1 MNRSVLN
8 EEVGKIKYLFGYK
21 PGRVIS
27 EQTSAEYEL
36 GTDKTPVSHD
46 FLGGFGL
53 PKSPK
58 SKNDYYTSDLANILN
73 QALKGQKSN
82 FLSIF
87 KPLGKDAGSYHDWL
101 QVGDQDM
108 EVDLKGIP
116 SPQIV
121 VDFGGP
127 NQTVV
132 ASHNGLLMIY
142 RAMDE
147 MNKIKAPINAT
158 MKFGEAKTKKGMEDE
173 RESSGTVFNLENATK
188 PYFNFIYGVQALA
201 VTVNPDFHN
210 KITSPNDKAFINKGK
225 DQLVDEWTKTINPY
239 LQGTAIPSG
248 FVDPKHIQQVAQIKG
263 WINTINPQLISKVV
277 EAYLSMQNIE
287 DFDYY
292 GEGLNKEKGNQIL
305 QTSSDALLA
314 LFEEMKKIYLHNLQ
328 LYLNTYLPRTS
339 NQLVSQVKSKF
350 EPRFDLDFIPNNYQG
365 LFKGKTTG
373 PGGPTPK
380 TDVKQVTTP
389 RKPGY

>member
-1 MNRSVLN
+1 MNRSLLN

-58 SKNDYYTSDLANILN
+58 SKNDYYTSDLATILN
-73 QALKGQKSN
+73 QALKGQQSN

-87 KPLGKDAGSYHDWL
+87 KPQGKDAGSYHDWL

-158 MKFGEAKTKKGMEDE
+158 MKFGEAKTKKGMSDE
-173 RESSGTVFNLENATK
+173 RESTGTVFNLQNAVRPLLNY
-188 PYFNFIYGVQALA
+188 PYGTQMVVAA
-201 VTVNPDFHN
+201 VNPQSYD
-210 KITSPNDKAFINKGK
+210 KIGD
-225 DQLVDEWTKTINPY
+225 
-239 LQGTAIPSG
+239 
-248 FVDPKHIQQVAQIKG
+248 
-263 WINTINPQLISKVV
+263 
-277 EAYLSMQNIE
+277 
-287 DFDYY
+287 DFD
-292 GEGLNKEKGNQIL
+292 KEMAGKSREQFI
-305 QTSSDALLA
+305 QT
-314 LFEEMKKIYLHNLQ
+314 M
-328 LYLNTYLPRTS
+328 
-339 NQLVSQVKSKF
+339 V
-350 EPRFDLDFIPNNYQG
+350 
-365 LFKGKTTG
+365 
-373 PGGPTPK
+373 
-380 TDVKQVTTP
+380 
-389 RKPGY
+389 

>member
-1 MNRSVLN
+1 MNRSILN

-87 KPLGKDAGSYHDWL
+87 KPQGKDAGSYHDWL

-116 SPQIV
+116 SPAIV

-158 MKFGEAKTKKGMEDE
+158 MKFGEAKTKKGMADE
-173 RESSGTVFNLENATK
+173 RESSGTVFNLQNAVR
-188 PYFNFIYGVQALA
+188 PYFNEIYGSNAL
-201 VTVNPDFHN
+201 VSTVNPYNYNRIGDQDDKVLSQYSKEQMENSFLESLN
-210 KITSPNDKAFINKGK
+210 STVQGLDSPMGFVSPQHK
-225 DQLVDEWTKTINPY
+225 DQV
-239 LQGTAIPSG
+239 S
-248 FVDPKHIQQVAQIKG
+248 QIKG
-263 WINTINPQLISKVV
+263 WINTINPELVKRVFDAYFSTKELEDWNYDDNKVN
-277 EAYLSMQNIE
+277 MDKPQ
-287 DFDYY
+287 
-292 GEGLNKEKGNQIL
+292 KIL
-305 QTSSDALLA
+305 DVSRDPLVA
-314 LFEEMKKIYLHNLQ
+314 LFEEMKKIYLQNIQ
-328 LYLNTYLPRTS
+328 LYLSRYLPRTA
-339 NQLVSQVKSKF
+339 NQIMNQVNQNFQPNFNLNNLKDHWRGIFTKS
-350 EPRFDLDFIPNNYQG
+350 
-365 LFKGKTTG
+365 T
-373 PGGPTPK
+373 PGGTTQVRQ
-380 TDVKQVTTP
+380 TDVKQTTTP

>member
-158 MKFGEAKTKKGMEDE
+158 MKFGEAKTKKGMSDE
-173 RESSGTVFNLENATK
+173 RESTGTVFNLQNAVRPLLNY
-188 PYFNFIYGVQALA
+188 PYGTQAVVA
-201 VTVNPDFHN
+201 AVNPQFYD
-210 KITSPNDKAFINKGK
+210 KIGDDLDKQMAGKSREQFI
-225 DQLVDEWTKTINPY
+225 QEMVEMINNEIQGVGPY
-239 LQGTAIPSG
+239 G
-248 FVDPKHIQQVAQIKG
+248 FVSPKHKEEVKKIKG
-263 WINTINPQLISKVV
+263 WGSINPEFAAKVV
-277 EAYLSMQNIE
+277 DAYISQQGIE
-287 DFDYY
+287 DWDYY
-292 GEGLNKEKGNQIL
+292 DNRLNKSKRGNIL
-305 QTSSDALLA
+305 EASAEPLLA
-314 LFEEMKKIYLHNLQ
+314 LGEEMKKLYLQNVQ

-339 NQLVSQVKSKF
+339 NQLMNQVRQSFNPNFDIRNLEYDRIFTKSSGSRT
-350 EPRFDLDFIPNNYQG
+350 EPVKQ
-365 LFKGKTTG
+365 
-373 PGGPTPK
+373 

>member
-87 KPLGKDAGSYHDWL
+87 KPQGKDAGSYHDWL

-158 MKFGEAKTKKGMEDE
+158 MKFGEAKTKKGMSDE
-173 RESSGTVFNLENATK
+173 RESTGTVFNLQNAVRPLLNY
-188 PYFNFIYGVQALA
+188 PYGTQMVVAA
-201 VTVNPDFHN
+201 VNPQSYDKIGDDF
-210 KITSPNDKAFINKGK
+210 DKEMAGKSREQFIQTMVGM
-225 DQLVDEWTKTINPY
+225 INNVIQGVGPY
-239 LQGTAIPSG
+239 G
-248 FVDPKHIQQVAQIKG
+248 FVSPKHQEEVKKIKG
-263 WINTINPQLISKVV
+263 WGSINPEFAAKVV
-277 EAYLSMQNIE
+277 DAYISQQGIE
-287 DFDYY
+287 DWDYY
-292 GEGLNKEKGNQIL
+292 DNKLNKSKGRNIL
-305 QTSSDALLA
+305 EASAEPLLV
-314 LFEEMKKIYLHNLQ
+314 LGEEMKKLYLQNVQ

-339 NQLVSQVKSKF
+339 NQLMNQVRQSFNPNFDIRNLEYDRIFTKSSGSSA
-350 EPRFDLDFIPNNYQG
+350 EPVKQ
-365 LFKGKTTG
+365 
-373 PGGPTPK
+373 

>member
-1 MNRSVLN
+1 MNRSILN

-87 KPLGKDAGSYHDWL
+87 KPQGKDAGSYHDWL

-116 SPQIV
+116 SPEIV

-158 MKFGEAKTKKGMEDE
+158 MKFGEAKTKKGMSDE
-173 RESSGTVFNLENATK
+173 RESTGTVFNLQNAVRPLLNY
-188 PYFNFIYGVQALA
+188 PYGTQMVVAA
-201 VTVNPDFHN
+201 VNPQSYDKIGDDF
-210 KITSPNDKAFINKGK
+210 DKEMAGKSREQFIQTMVGM
-225 DQLVDEWTKTINPY
+225 INNVIQGVGPY
-239 LQGTAIPSG
+239 G
-248 FVDPKHIQQVAQIKG
+248 FVSPKHQEEVKKIKG
-263 WINTINPQLISKVV
+263 WGSINPEFAAKVV
-277 EAYLSMQNIE
+277 DAYISQQGIE
-287 DFDYY
+287 DWDYY
-292 GEGLNKEKGNQIL
+292 DNKLNKSKGRNIL
-305 QTSSDALLA
+305 EASAEPLLV
-314 LFEEMKKIYLHNLQ
+314 LGEEMKKLYLQNVQ

-339 NQLVSQVKSKF
+339 NQLMNQVRQSFNPNFDIRNLEYDRIFTKSSGSSA
-350 EPRFDLDFIPNNYQG
+350 EPVKQ
-365 LFKGKTTG
+365 
-373 PGGPTPK
+373 
-380 TDVKQVTTP
+380 TDVKQVTTS